1 MFKLKPSLGS
11 LALAYGGLLMP
22 LAMAPTAGAQQQ
34 AAAAQQ
40 LERIEV
46 TGTNI
51 KRTDVEG
58 SLPVTIITR
67 EELERSGKTTLTEVL
82 TSLTVVSSGTFTET
96 LGSGNSFA
104 PATAAISLRG
114 LGVNTVLVLLN
125 GRRIANYGFAQN
137 ISEAFVDLNSIPL
150 TAIERV
156 EILKDG
162 ASAVYGSDAIAGV
175 VNVILR
181 KDFRGVEV
189 SALAGTTQQ
198 GGGTEYRVSLAGGL
212 GSLGTDRYNVMAV
225 LDYFNREQIKATDR
239 TFSRSANQEPRGGFD
254 QRSPSGNPGAAIVGG
269 VAQPFPNCPPG
280 NIVPDPSVPGNTCA
294 YDFAP
299 DNWLLPKTERL
310 GLLLRGVYEFLPGA
324 QAFAELG
331 FNRNVTNQSAAPTP
345 GAWTL
350 PALSPYNPYG
360 VSALVRYRLVEAGP
374 RLNEIT
380 SDSSR
385 VVMGV
390 RGEAGGWD
398 VEGAVNY
405 SRNEVV
411 NRGRNYIDNRNIT
424 RAFAGTGILV
434 TNPDGSQTA
443 GNFVPGLG
451 PGTWYNPFNPGSNP
465 QALIDALKV
474 TPKRAGDSDL
484 MGFDFKANREIFP
497 MAGGPAAVAMGL
509 EAKKETLKDTPDPL
523 SRLGVIAGSGGTSSQ
538 GERSSQSAFLE
549 FSLPFVK
556 NFESQWAVR
565 YDQYSDFGATVNP
578 KVGFSFKP
586 LASLLLRANAG
597 SGFRAPS
604 LVELYLG
611 DSISFPNVVDTPRCN
626 AYRAAFGPSDP
637 RTVSACTSRQ
647 VRTSF
652 KGNPGLD
659 AERSNS
665 GSFGFVLE
673 PTENFSI
680 GADYFRIT
688 HRNRITSPTAA
699 FLLNNQALFPGTVV
713 RGPQTADDIAAGAP
727 GALRGLVGDPDP
739 LQPGILRSFFNSTSQ
754 EVKGADI
761 EVRYRFNV
769 PALARFSSTVTATY
783 IDSFK
788 AQANPGQRHFEYVD
802 SYEFPRWRGVA
813 SLTGTRGPWDA
824 TLGVNYIHSYDQFY
838 GPASGLPIE
847 RVSSFTTVDL
857 QVQYTVS
864 RNLRVAVGGTNIF
877 DRDPPFADESWEG
890 YNTGQHSPRGAFWYV
905 RGTYRF

>member
-1 MFKLKPSLGS
+1 MYQLRPAVLGV
-11 LALAYGGLLMP
+11 ALAYGGLLAP
-22 LAMAPTAGAQQQ
+22 MALGPAAWAQQQ
-34 AAAAQQ
+34 GGAVQQ
-40 LERIEV
+40 MDRIEV

-51 KRTDVEG
+51 RRTDVEG

-125 GRRIANYGFAQN
+125 GRRVANYGFAQN

-150 TAIERV
+150 TAIERI

-162 ASAVYGSDAIAGV
+162 ASAIYGSDAIAGV

-198 GGGTEYRVSLAGGL
+198 GGGTEYRLSLAGGL
-212 GSLGTDRYNVMAV
+212 GSLGADKYNVMAV
-225 LDYFNREQIKATDR
+225 LDYFRREEIKATDR
-239 TFSRSANQEPRGGFD
+239 AFSRSANQEPRGGFD

-269 VAQPFPNCPPG
+269 VAQPFPTCPPD
-280 NIVPDPSVPGNTCA
+280 NVVPDPAFPGNTCA

-299 DNWLLPKTERL
+299 NNWLLPKTERI
-310 GLLLRGVYEFLPGA
+310 GLLLRGVYQFLPSA

-345 GAWTL
+345 GAWTM
-350 PALSPYNPYG
+350 PAASPFNPYG
-360 VSALVRYRLVEAGP
+360 ANALIRYRLVEAGP

-385 VVMGV
+385 IVMGV
-390 RGEAGGWD
+390 KGEAGGWD
-398 VEGAVNY
+398 IESAVNY
-405 SRNEVV
+405 SRNEVT
-411 NRGRNYIDNRNIT
+411 NRGSNYIDNRNIT
-424 RAFAGTGILV
+424 RAFNGTGILV
-434 TNPDGSQTA
+434 TNPDGSQTP
-443 GNFVPGLG
+443 GNFVPGFG
-451 PGTWYNPFNPGSNP
+451 PGTWYNPFNPSSNP

-474 TPKRAGDSDL
+474 NPERAGDSDL
-484 MGFDFKANREIFP
+484 IGFDIKGNREIFP
-497 MAGGPAAVAMGL
+497 MAGGPAAVALGF

-538 GERSSQSAFLE
+538 GDRSSQSAFLE
-549 FSLPFVK
+549 FSLPFFK
-556 NFESQWAVR
+556 NFESQWALR

-586 LASLLLRANAG
+586 VQSLLLRANAG

-626 AYRAAFGPSDP
+626 AYRAAFGNTDP
-637 RTVSACTSRQ
+637 RTISACTARQ

-665 GSFGFVLE
+665 GSVGFVFE
-673 PTENFSI
+673 PTESFSF
-680 GADYFRIT
+680 GVDYFRIT

-739 LQPGILRSFFNSTSQ
+739 TQPGILRSFFNSTSQ

-769 PALARFSSTVTATY
+769 PAVARFASTVTLTY
-783 IDSFK
+783 LESFK
-788 AQANPGQRHFEYVD
+788 AQANPGQPHFEYVD
-802 SYEFPRWRGVA
+802 TYEFPRWRGVA
-813 SLTGTRGPWDA
+813 SITGSRGPLDV
-824 TLGVNYIHSYDQFY
+824 TLAINYLAGYEQFY
-838 GPASGLPIE
+838 GTAAGLPRE

-857 QVQYTVS
+857 QVQYAVS
-864 RNLRVAVGGTNIF
+864 KNLRLAVGGANI
-877 DRDPPFADESWEG
+877 
-890 YNTGQHSPRGAFWYV
+890 
-905 RGTYRF
+905 